1 VGGGFGGATVELVDH
16 GVPFGSVR
24 ADHQSVIVTACR
36 SQRIIADH
44 SGTDSQTRYS
54 DESCN
59 ELHRRHQGAARDDW
73 GTVSCACFS
82 FFLYFFSLRTAD
94 WGKGDS
100 GGPQQVVHSTRT
112 GFGFSFVLHRPFRP
126 SSSVDLKQNKTIDFV
141 YFIIRYEAR
150 RISPRRPQRIRM
162 NRPRV
167 TATANRTHIN
177 KQPRQLFASS

>member
-24 ADHQSVIVTACR
+24 ADHQSVIVTACRSVR

-94 WGKGDS
+94 WGKVQRRLWGAS
-100 GGPQQVVHSTRT
+100 TGG
-112 GFGFSFVLHRPFRP
+112 SFHE
-126 SSSVDLKQNKTIDFV
+126 D
-141 YFIIRYEAR
+141 
-150 RISPRRPQRIRM
+150 RIW
-162 NRPRV
+162 
-167 TATANRTHIN
+167 
-177 KQPRQLFASS
+177 LFFCPA